1 MPNPFFRFKQ
11 FTVYHDKCAMKV
23 GTDGVLLGAW
33 TDVEH
38 ARRILDIGTG
48 TGLIALML
56 AQRSEASV
64 LGIDIDEAAVA
75 QARENV
81 ERSVWRNRIVIERKD
96 ANLLTELQ
104 DGAFDVVVSN
114 PPYFTERVGCPDK
127 QRDAA
132 RHTDSL
138 SFEALLQS
146 VNRVL
151 AEDGTFSV
159 VLPSGVAA
167 DFIANA
173 ACFRL
178 FLRRQTWVHTKPEA
192 APKRVLM
199 EFGRTLVECES
210 GHLVVELERHQ
221 YSPEY
226 IALTRS
232 FYLQM

>member
-33 TDVEH
+33 AEVEH
-38 ARRILDIGTG
+38 ARRVLDIGTG

-64 LGIDIDEAAVA
+64 VGVDIDGDAVR

-81 ERSVWRNRIVIERKD
+81 ERSAWKDRIVIEEKD
-96 ANLLTELQ
+96 AGRLAALQ
-104 DGAFDVVVSN
+104 DGVFDVIVSN

-138 SFEALLQS
+138 SFDALLQS

-159 VLPSGVAA
+159 VLPSGVAD

-173 ACFRL
+173 ACCRL
-178 FLRRQTWVHTKPEA
+178 FLRRQTWVHTKPEV

-199 EFGRTLVECES
+199 EFGRTVVECEP
-210 GHLVVELERHQ
+210 GHLVVELERHK

>member
-33 TDVEH
+33 AEVER
-38 ARRILDIGTG
+38 AQRILDIGTG

-56 AQRSEASV
+56 AQRSGASV
-64 LGIDIDEAAVA
+64 VGIDVDEAAVA

-81 ERSVWRNRIVIERKD
+81 ERSPWGNRIAIEHKD
-96 ANLLTELQ
+96 AGLLIGQQ
-104 DGAFDVVVSN
+104 DGVFDAVVSN
-114 PPYFTERVGCPDK
+114 PPYFTESVGCPDR

-132 RHTDSL
+132 RHTGSL
-138 SFEALLQS
+138 PFEVLLQS
-146 VNRVL
+146 VDRVL

-159 VLPSGVAA
+159 VLPSAAAA
-167 DFIANA
+167 DFIAGA
-173 ACFRL
+173 ACCRL

-199 EFGRTLVECES
+199 EFCRTLTECEPR
-210 GHLVVELERHQ
+210 HLVVELERHK

-226 IALTRS
+226 IALTRG